1 MSDLRAT
8 EAQFQRMGLRDLE
21 KCAAEAERL
30 ITKRTEEMFELAGLI
45 RQLDNEAFQRISA
58 AVKAEL
64 ARGGADGAES
74 NVHTDEEERAGAAGS

>member
-1 MSDLRAT
+1 MSDLRVT

-45 RQLDNEAFQRISA
+45 RQLDYEAFQRIST